1 MKVTAL
7 LAALFAAAL
16 SAYAWNAA
24 GHHVISAMVYDRL
37 TPAARARA
45 DDLIRRHPDYE
56 SHFLR
61 GVPASGTPAARA
73 RAAFINASVW
83 PDEIRND
90 SRFYN
95 EERANA
101 QPTPLLPG
109 FPEMG
114 RHVTWHYIDIPF
126 SQDGTPLKDT
136 PPPNAVTEIERLII
150 AVGKPIG
157 DPENPVYALPWLIHL
172 VEDLHNPLHAVTR
185 FSHVNPDGDRGGN
198 LIFVQPGNNLHAF
211 WDGLAAPDPA
221 TPASVDNIAAQ
232 LRRTGTKRP
241 ISAGPTV
248 WAQEGVEIAKKS
260 VYSFG
265 LTSGTKDRP
274 IMLTTKYQNVAK
286 QLYREE
292 FAAAAARLAALL
304 NRQLM

>member
-7 LAALFAAAL
+7 ILALFTAAF

-24 GHHVISAMVYDRL
+24 GHHIISAMVYDRL

-56 SHFLR
+56 THFLK
-61 GVPASGTPAARA
+61 GVLESASPAVRA
-73 RAAFINASVW
+73 RSAFINASVW

-90 SRFYN
+90 PRFYN
-95 EERANA
+95 EERADVT
-101 QPTPLLPG
+101 PTPLLPG
-109 FPEMG
+109 FPDMG

-126 SQDGTPLKDT
+126 SQDGTPLQD
-136 PPPNAVTEIERLII
+136 PPFPNAVTEIERLMV
-150 AVGKPIG
+150 AVGKPVG
-157 DPENPVYALPWLIHL
+157 DAENPVYALPWLLHL

-185 FSHVNPDGDRGGN
+185 FSRDNPDGDRGGN

-221 TPASVDNIAAQ
+221 TPAAVDALASQ

-241 ISAGPTV
+241 ISAGPAI

-265 LTSGTKDRP
+265 LSSGTKDRP
-274 IMLTTKYQNVAK
+274 IMLSTKYQNVAK

-292 FAAAAARLAALL
+292 FAAAAARLSNLL
-304 NRQLM
+304 NRELK